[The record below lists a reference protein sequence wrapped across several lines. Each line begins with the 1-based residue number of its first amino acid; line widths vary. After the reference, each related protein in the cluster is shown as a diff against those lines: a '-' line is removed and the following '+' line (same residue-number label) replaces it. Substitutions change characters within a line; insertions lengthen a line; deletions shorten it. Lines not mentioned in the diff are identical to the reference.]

1 MNFKNN
7 DPFFNMFEDLFEKPL
22 NYGRRLRNENETNNT
37 NRNISEN
44 VPSTNIVETKGDYQ
58 FELSTPGFDKEN
70 IKVTLDNSTLTIR
83 GERVIEGNGDRDYL
97 TKEFYSQKF
106 SRTFNVPEGIV
117 LDEIYAKVE
126 NGITTLFLPKE
137 KLGKT
142 NKINT
147 HRALKAREIYFFSII
162 PLTSLMKPFNLLRRY
177 KVRPPE
183 MTAAAIITALLGK
196 KGTKAPMARRKRRHK
211 NTATSSFVLVDID
224 WRPA

>member
-1 MNFKNN
+1 MRIKNN
-7 DPFFNMFEDLFEKPL
+7 DPFFNMFEDLFTPS
-22 NYGRRLRNENETNNT
+22 NYGRRLSNENEVNNT

-70 IKVTLDNSTLTIR
+70 IKVTLDDSALTIK
-83 GERVIEGNGDRDYL
+83 GERVIEGNGERDYL

-106 SRTFNVPEGIV
+106 SRAFNVPEGVV

-142 NKINT
+142 NKIN
-147 HRALKAREIYFFSII
+147 RI
-162 PLTSLMKPFNLLRRY
+162 
-177 KVRPPE
+177 
-183 MTAAAIITALLGK
+183 
-196 KGTKAPMARRKRRHK
+196 
-211 NTATSSFVLVDID
+211 VDII
-224 WRPA
+224 